1 MRIAANGGGSVEHG
15 TISEQMVRT
24 VEHYPV
30 ETIVVAHAK
39 IRKALQTVKNAA
51 VHDYELEVYEIH
63 RVSELTEHVPFT
75 VYDAENINREKD
87 DFDGE
92 NEGEGSDSHDDTT
105 SPTPSMPMSPVS
117 VDTPKDNTRASSDL
131 ARHAFARLANDSTLE
146 SRSKSTVSPQV
157 CISNANRE

>member
-1 MRIAANGGGSVEHG
+1 MAANGGGFVEHG
-15 TISEQMVRT
+15 SISEQMVRT

-39 IRKALQTVKNAA
+39 IRKAVQTVKNAA

-63 RVSELTEHVPFT
+63 RVTELTEHVPFT

-87 DFDGE
+87 DMD
-92 NEGEGSDSHDDTT
+92 GEGSDSHDDTT
-105 SPTPSMPMSPVS
+105 SPTPSQPMSPIS
-117 VDTPKDNTRASSDL
+117 VDTPKDGTRASSDL

-146 SRSKSTVSPQV
+146 SRSKFTSSLKV
-157 CISNANRE
+157 CVSNANRK